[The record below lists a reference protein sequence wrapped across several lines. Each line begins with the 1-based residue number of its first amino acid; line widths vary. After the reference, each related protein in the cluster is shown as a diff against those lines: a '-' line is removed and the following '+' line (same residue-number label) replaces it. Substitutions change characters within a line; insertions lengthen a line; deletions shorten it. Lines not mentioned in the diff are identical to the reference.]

1 MDSKINQ
8 YHNSIKR
15 SLTRY
20 EELINRRPEPGQETE
35 VVLDETHNR
44 YLLHTI
50 GWQGTKRVW
59 NTTLYV
65 RIRDEKIWIEIDGTE
80 NGLATDLL
88 EAGVPK
94 EDIVLAFHHPEIRP
108 YTEFAV
114 A

>member
-1 MDSKINQ
+1 MDSKIELYKNF
-8 YHNSIKR
+8 IKR
-15 SLTRY
+15 ILTRY
-20 EELINRRPEPGQETE
+20 EELINRRPESGQETE
-35 VVLDETHNR
+35 LVLDEKRNR

-50 GWQGTKRVW
+50 GWQGTKRIW

-65 RIRDEKIWIEIDGTE
+65 RIRNGKVWIEIDWTE

-94 EDIVLAFHHPEIRP
+94 EDIVLAFHHPEVRP
-108 YTEFAV
+108 YTEFAI

>member
-1 MDSKINQ
+1 MDSRLND
-8 YHNSIKR
+8 YRALIKQ
-15 SLTRY
+15 LLARY
-20 EELINRRPEPGQETE
+20 ADLFNRQPDPNEET
-35 VVLDETHNR
+35 VVVFDEEHDH
-44 YLLHTI
+44 YFLHTI
-50 GWQGTKRVW
+50 GWKGTKRIW

-65 RIRDEKIWIEIDGTE
+65 RLRNNKIWIEIDWLEDGF
-80 NGLATDLL
+80 ATDLL

>member
-1 MDSKINQ
+1 MDSKISHYQ
-8 YHNSIKR
+8 NSIKR

-20 EELINRRPEPGQETE
+20 EELINRRPEHDQETE

-50 GWQGTKRVW
+50 GWQGTKRIW
-59 NTTLYV
+59 NTTLYA
-65 RIRDEKIWIEIDGTE
+65 RIRDGKVWIEIDWTE

-88 EAGVPK
+88 ADGIPK
-94 EDIVLAFHHPEIRP
+94 EDIVLAFHHPKIRP

>member
-8 YHNSIKR
+8 YRQVTKQAI
-15 SLTRY
+15 TQY
-20 EELINRRPEPGQETE
+20 EELINRRPEPGQETQA
-35 VVLDETHNR
+35 VFDEERDH
-44 YLLHTI
+44 YILHTI
-50 GWQGTKRVW
+50 GWEGTQRVW

-65 RIRDEKIWIEIDGTE
+65 RIRAGKIWVEIDWTE
-80 NGLATDLL
+80 NGIATDLL

-94 EDIVLAFHHPEIRP
+94 EDIVLAFHHPDVRR